1 MIANFFNKT
10 KPVVVVNLIMLFALF
25 YFIST
30 FLFHPRA
37 LNLNSVGYVLGVF
50 LSFLFLFLV
59 VNFIL
64 RKNNLTED
72 NSYALLITIILLGGF
87 YETMFN
93 LNLFFSNLALLLAF
107 RKIYSIGTGL
117 NTKNKLFDAGFWIGI
132 ATLIYAWSI
141 LFLLLIFVGIV
152 VYRKINLKNLAIPFI
167 GFITPILIFF
177 SYNFYFDTVPVFY
190 EKLSLIYSLNF
201 VSYNTL
207 KLLIPISFL
216 LTLLIWCIVALI
228 PKVILISNNFK
239 SLWKILMI
247 HLLISVVIVVSS
259 PAKNG
264 SELFFVILPSS
275 IIIANFLQKTKS
287 SRFKN
292 LILYLLLT
300 ISISVYFL

>member
-10 KPVVVVNLIMLFALF
+10 KPVVVVNLILLFALF

-30 FLFHPRA
+30 FLFHPIVLS
-37 LNLNSVGYVLGVF
+37 LNTIGYILGVF
-50 LSFLFLFLV
+50 LCFLFLLLV

-72 NSYALLITIILLGGF
+72 NSYALLITILLLGSF

-93 LNLFFSNLALLLAF
+93 LNLFFSNLFLLLTY

-117 NTKNKLFDAGFWIGI
+117 NTKSKLFDAGFWIGI

-141 LFLLLIFVGIV
+141 LFLLLILVGIV
-152 VYRKINLKNLAIPFI
+152 VYRKTSFKNLLIPFI
-167 GFITPILIFF
+167 GFATPILIFF
-177 SYNFYFDTVPVFY
+177 TYNFYYDKGAVFY
-190 EKLSLIYSLNF
+190 ETLNLVYNLNF
-201 VSYNTL
+201 VSYNKL
-207 KLLIPISFL
+207 KLLLPISLL
-216 LTLLIWCIVALI
+216 LTLIIWCIVTLI

-239 SLWKILMI
+239 LSWKILMV
-247 HLLISVVIVVSS
+247 HLLISVVIVVLS
-259 PAKNG
+259 PTKNG

-275 IIIANFLQKTKS
+275 IIIANFLQKTES
-287 SRFKN
+287 STFKN
-292 LILYLLLT
+292 LILYLLLA